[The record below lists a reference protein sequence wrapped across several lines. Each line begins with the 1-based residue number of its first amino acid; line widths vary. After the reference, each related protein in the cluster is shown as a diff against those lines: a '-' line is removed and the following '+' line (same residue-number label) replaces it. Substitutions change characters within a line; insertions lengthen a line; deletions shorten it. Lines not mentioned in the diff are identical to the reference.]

1 MYNAKD
7 CPLPANRSFTRNIAS
22 LLASTFCS
30 SRHAQIKLGAR
41 CLLKQ
46 TSVFA
51 YLLQAI
57 SLRVCSPAGLDPSD
71 QVPVGLGP

>member
-7 CPLPANRSFTRNIAS
+7 RPLPANRSFTCNVAS
-22 LLASTFCS
+22 LLASTFRS

-46 TSVFA
+46 TSAFA

-57 SLRVCSPAGLDPSD
+57 SLRVCSPVSLDPSD
-71 QVPVGLGP
+71 QVPMGLGP